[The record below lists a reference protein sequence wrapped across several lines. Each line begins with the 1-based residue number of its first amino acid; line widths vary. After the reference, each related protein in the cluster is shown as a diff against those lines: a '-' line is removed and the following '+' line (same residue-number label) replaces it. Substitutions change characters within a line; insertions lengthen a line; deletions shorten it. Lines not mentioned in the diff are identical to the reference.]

1 MVRLILNYANQ
12 PHNTAKQTSK
22 KTAQTLYRQPNAD
35 KPVAEE
41 TEFMGLER
49 EALGSLKDE
58 KTCAK
63 TFPRRT
69 FRRFRPWA
77 GYKDA
82 TRYINKEDLA
92 RLPRFPMAQRAFNPL
107 IGVRAAP
114 TSKTSRTSKIAK
126 IAKTANT
133 AKTATTAT
141 TATTENTAR
150 TPETSKDG
158 SPRRNPPRN
167 RRKPK
172 RYLN

>member
-12 PHNTAKQTSK
+12 PHNTAKQSSK